1 MSEKSSR
8 TIGAVT
14 QKMLWGVAAGR
25 CEFPGCNKTL
35 YEHGITKDE
44 GNFAENAHIEAVS
57 EGGARYKEYILE
69 EDLNSIDN
77 LMLLCAGCHKYI
89 DENEE
94 DYPVEILKDMKKKH
108 EDRVRK
114 VTEDSNTLNSVMINY
129 FANIKDVN
137 PFYNDVLFRRAV
149 IRNRCVPADKYSIA
163 IGSDISILNDGT
175 KEYYMIQNKQLE
187 ENFIKKIKPTL
198 VHAENVAVFAL
209 APQPLLIKLGYLI
222 SDIRNVSVYQC
233 HRNDEKWS
241 WQDTD
246 DIVEYRIQTENEN
259 NIREEVAINISLSVE
274 IINERIWNVTDV
286 GMPVYTIIID
296 EPNRNFVTNQAIIDE
311 FVKCFRKCVEMIKN
325 DHQNVRRIKIF
336 PAMPNS
342 LAVRLGMDI
351 MPKTDPIFEIY
362 DQISQEIGFI
372 KTLEIGGEI

>member
-1 MSEKSSR
+1 VSEKRSR
-8 TIGAVT
+8 TIGVVT

-25 CEFPGCNKTL
+25 CEFQGCNKL
-35 YEHGITKDE
+35 LFEHSITKDE
-44 GNFAENAHIEAVS
+44 GNFAENAHMEAVS

-108 EDRVRK
+108 EDRVRI

-137 PFYNDVLFRRAV
+137 PVYNDVLFRRAV
-149 IRNRCVPADKYSIA
+149 IRNRCVPVDKYSIA
-163 IGSDISILNDGT
+163 IGSDISILNDGS

-209 APQPLLIKLGYLI
+209 APQPLLIKLGYLM

-233 HRNDEKWS
+233 HRDYEKWS
-241 WQDTD
+241 WHDTD
-246 DIVEYRIQTENEN
+246 DTVEYRIQKENEN
-259 NIREEVAINISLSVE
+259 NIREEVAINISLSTE

-286 GMPVYTIIID
+286 GMPMYTIIID
-296 EPNRNFVTNQAIIDE
+296 EPNRNFVTNQAIVDE

-336 PAMPNS
+336 SAMPNS

-362 DQISQEIGFI
+362 DQISQEVGFM